1 MIKEKLLNELKKN
14 GPIDFDLFLSDGALK
29 VIPELLDELLQEWKE
44 EEQEFIDKPHEETE
58 FDEYVKL
65 YPFSYLWQI
74 LYYLDSIY
82 TNKTLRQILSD
93 FRPKL
98 NDFVDYLA
106 YSKDYYEKILRLR
119 ENKNLNADQ
128 KRILD
133 LDIKKYQQ
141 RGINLP
147 KETQTKIKEI
157 NQKLSKVQETI
168 RNNVIDDKAS
178 FYYEFENDD
187 SLKEMP
193 TSLLEKMKSV

>member
-1 MIKEKLLNELKKN
+1 
-14 GPIDFDLFLSDGALK
+14 
-29 VIPELLDELLQEWKE
+29 
-44 EEQEFIDKPHEETE
+44 
-58 FDEYVKL
+58 
-65 YPFSYLWQI
+65 
-74 LYYLDSIY
+74 
-82 TNKTLRQILSD
+82 
-93 FRPKL
+93 
-98 NDFVDYLA
+98 VDYLA

-147 KETQTKIKEI
+147 EETQTKIKDI
-157 NQKLSKVQETI
+157 NQKLSKIQENI
-168 RNNVIDDKAS
+168 RNNIVDDRAE

-193 TSLLEKMKSV
+193 TSLLEKMKSI

>member
-1 MIKEKLLNELKKN
+1 MQ
-14 GPIDFDLFLSDGALK
+14 DF
-29 VIPELLDELLQEWKE
+29 IN
-44 EEQEFIDKPHEETE
+44 KPHEEVE

-65 YPFSYLWQI
+65 YSFSYLWQV
-74 LYYLDSIY
+74 LSYLDCIH
-82 TNKTLRQILSD
+82 TNQTLRQILSD
-93 FRPKL
+93 FRPQV
-98 NDFVDYLA
+98 NDFVDYVA

-147 KETQTKIKEI
+147 EETQIKIKEI

-168 RNNVIDDKAS
+168 RNNVIDDKAAFS
-178 FYYEFENDD
+178 YEFENDD

-193 TSLLEKMKSV
+193 TSLLEKMKSI

>member
-1 MIKEKLLNELKKN
+1 MQ
-14 GPIDFDLFLSDGALK
+14 DF
-29 VIPELLDELLQEWKE
+29 IN
-44 EEQEFIDKPHEETE
+44 KPHEEVE

-74 LYYLDSIY
+74 LSYLDCIH
-82 TNKTLRQILSD
+82 TNQTLRQILSD
-93 FRPKL
+93 FRPQV
-98 NDFVDYLA
+98 NDFVDYVA

-119 ENKNLNADQ
+119 ENKNLDDDQ

-147 KETQTKIKEI
+147 EETQIKIKKI

-168 RNNVIDDKAS
+168 RNNVIDDKTAFS
-178 FYYEFENDD
+178 YEFENDD

-193 TSLLEKMKSV
+193 TSLLEKMKSI